1 MKDLIM
7 KTILNKIVFVSL
19 FILLT
24 VNALAQ
30 NSWGPEQ
37 TTYRRDLRKTGTN
50 DVISNGLQPIN
61 TLLYIGNENSTYRR
75 AVYQWEIPD
84 TEIPDNSTINSVT
97 LYFTYS
103 KNEHTYE
110 LPVYFYSLSYDIVA
124 PNQTQLNGMWSEMGT
139 TDIGYLTGTNNV
151 MNFVSNNSN
160 NAFNIAIKNALPNN
174 KFILGIKYQNE
185 NPNFNRTWFI
195 SSYSLTLRIEY
206 TPPQQSVTLDQ
217 RLSNNSQVGKLRK
230 WEGTDFTP
238 YPYINPGTPFNFSIN
253 SVQTIQG
260 DQAVY
265 SNEKYQ
271 KWIRNTSDEPNILNH
286 HTFTVQPNDFSF
298 TSKFAPTYSSSVI
311 KNNLEATGIESGT
324 IGFKDPWFIDYQDA
338 SYGNNLRNR
347 GMDLALWRN
356 RPSPFYP
363 NYTTVFNN
371 GSDPSQSY
379 KGVFLNQG
387 ADWQPPYYSVKAIS
401 PQDIPLTQTGKT
413 HKFYF
418 QDWTG
423 SGVQFKYT
431 TAQETP
437 VVFTSGN
444 AVVNANLK
452 GHLLSDASL
461 AFSGNGQRKLVRDSY
476 GIYHAVYHTST
487 GIWYTRSA
495 TSDFNG
501 TWTAD
506 IKIEGYAANP
516 SIAIYDKDVKV
527 AYEKVSLTMG
537 IEIKLLEFNYTNP
550 SLITKTVVD
559 YCDGDLWGTI
569 FPVIGVSDVEVFILY
584 KKNSST
590 GLQYRGKY

>member
-1 MKDLIM
+1 M
-7 KTILNKIVFVSL
+7 TSS
-19 FILLT
+19 
-24 VNALAQ
+24 A
-30 NSWGPEQ
+30 
-37 TTYRRDLRKTGTN
+37 
-50 DVISNGLQPIN
+50 
-61 TLLYIGNENSTYRR
+61 
-75 AVYQWEIPD
+75 
-84 TEIPDNSTINSVT
+84 
-97 LYFTYS
+97 YS

-495 TSDFNG
+495 TSDFNV

-506 IKIEGYAANP
+506 KQVTTYGANP
-516 SIAIYDKDVKV
+516 SIA
-527 AYEKVSLTMG
+527 
-537 IEIKLLEFNYTNP
+537 NP
-550 SLITKTVVD
+550 FFYSSIQIFLINFKA
-559 YCDGDLWGTI
+559 
-569 FPVIGVSDVEVFILY
+569 
-584 KKNSST
+584 
-590 GLQYRGKY
+590 